1 MTSASM
7 SKKKSPVDHLIFEFD
22 VALRAIAGGAT
33 PKRLIP
39 KIDSDKDIKDKQALT
54 SFSFLSPEERAHSAG
69 LMRINHVG
77 EVCAQAL
84 YQSQKILAK
93 DPKTR
98 ALLDQ
103 AASEEMDHMAWCEE
117 RLKEL
122 DSRPSLLNPL
132 WYLGSFGIGI
142 LAGLAGDR
150 WSLGFVVETEK
161 QVERHLD
168 DHLEKLPEDDLRS
181 RAIVEQ
187 MRNDEIE
194 HGASAIQAGGQ
205 ELPNLIKAMMSAAS
219 KVMTTTAYK
228 I

>member
-1 MTSASM
+1 M
-7 SKKKSPVDHLIFEFD
+7 SRSNPINLSPIDRLIGEFD
-22 VALRAIAGGAT
+22 TALRAIAGGANYSRPV
-33 PKRLIP
+33 PKANIQKGLNEE
-39 KIDSDKDIKDKQALT
+39 QVLT
-54 SFSFLSPEERAHSAG
+54 SDLDLSPQDRTHVAG
-69 LMRINHVG
+69 LMRVNHVG

-93 DPKTR
+93 TPETR

-103 AASEEMDHMAWCEE
+103 AAKEEMDHMAWCEE

-132 WYLGSFGIGI
+132 WYAGAFGIG
-142 LAGLAGDR
+142 LVAGLAGDR
-150 WSLGFVVETEK
+150 WSLGFVAETEK

-168 DHLEKLPEDDLRS
+168 DHLEKLPEADLRS

-187 MRNDEIE
+187 MRMDEIE
-194 HGASAIQAGGQ
+194 HGASAMAAGGQ
-205 ELPNLIKAMMSAAS
+205 ELPRPIQTLMAGIS
-219 KVMTTTAYK
+219 KIMTTTAYK